1 MKKVSIILCALLL
14 ALCCIFL
21 IACDPDGSN
30 FDKASQN
37 KEFVSFRKKIVTIL
51 KDNDIFVNDL
61 DKSVAKSGGGSE
73 YAQATSLYADGGK
86 SAIDKVAEI
95 MMKDGYKSNEDY
107 DFALKQIY
115 TIALQM
121 SICVGDGMLNYFDE
135 KEFFNIP
142 VYFPDMDIVITENGN
157 KTCMYGYQKTSDSV
171 EHIQKIE
178 VVFNAENDYYFT
190 VTEPTG
196 DWMVTGD
203 TADSVYFYGDSN
215 KRFLM
220 LRSGYEAIY
229 ASNGEDFYQ
238 TTDKKTLEDCLDA
251 LGSDVFEYDVA
262 EYRKIK
268 DNVKHTFTSEQV
280 SALMDKYFKDVQS
293 STENRPSEFMYE
305 NFGGKNV
312 LIGYYAGEGESEVV
326 IPSNVKYI
334 SERFSIEDIQGS
346 VKTLTVPA
354 SVTAIIDDNGN
365 TQTDASYVNF
375 ALHRQEGEVLLQ
387 NITVAQGSSLFKSG
401 SGHLRL
407 KNGVCIYAVDKA
419 GESLDWDVLMR
430 ARMQSNGD
438 VQYRNI
444 FTVNSDAF
452 RVSNADITRLEREY
466 EIPEDEV
473 MQTMQKVMSSSQF
486 TKYDISVSCADA
498 DLPGGDPNEG
508 AFAVLSLAIEL
519 KSDVTI
525 NVTYDKMQPQDSAHC
540 LVDLTNKSQ
549 TVRNVTVNTAGFAYQ
564 TYLCVR
570 PAQPSA
576 DKGEEPQFV
585 PNDKIQT
592 AFNLDVSQLYY
603 DGLCYGRLM
612 RDVQNSQVN
621 FDKKQDA
628 EYPYFKITN
637 ANTNPNH
644 SELYCD
650 VGITGNV
657 RDGENITVP
666 SKLFGLPVRRVDLD
680 VSALTGKN
688 VTIAL
693 PNLDETDLQVDF
705 YNSDENQDVVL
716 KNDGVVITCPNGMQK
731 LVSGMSTH
739 DSDGNYAIS
748 ITLRADGKTQSFQTG
763 WEYGDGPIDDAT
775 EMYLRID
782 GQNTPI
788 LLSKRN
794 GAMLLQNCE
803 ANTAYFAIPAEYEF
817 ESVNYKEFVNVY
829 VDEQGNLR
837 CDYDDALEG
846 NYFIL
851 VSYPIGQSDIEA
863 EMRDPFE
870 NFMLTVTFSSEV
882 REGKTYFDATI
893 ASFDLSN
900 GGQDKVGDCI
910 FDAFSDVKL
919 NHWFNLTY
927 VKCSW
932 EAVNEGN
939 DIHYETFNDPGQ
951 SEACI
956 VCLDG
961 RLIIVQRNAFV
972 SREITA
978 RINGTSVTQSVRIY
992 NGQYQTIF
1000 NVDGW
1005 GLTDVDNY
1013 VFYMKFYNVRFG
1025 YTADCRAEIAFTQ
1038 KDGSIYAICN
1048 GVPER
1053 TFTLEKYESGA
1064 KETELTNATY
1074 NIYLIMDTNFV
1085 KPTITVD
1092 GDNNLVAEFNKSLF
1106 GLTGTVE
1113 GRPVS
1118 GVAQVPYWYD
1128 VQYTDTYAE
1137 CKHYW
1142 TFNKYGDEL
1151 RPVFNVLDKYETVQI
1166 NVGGNTY
1173 EKRVIPEQQ
1182 FVINP
1187 EWLDFD
1193 ANYAYF
1199 WMTEDNFVDSVRFND
1214 YGNVV
1219 YYMPANVND
1228 VPAISSLTLTRII
1241 YNKTQIYDLYYDDE
1255 NGNFYD
1261 LNITLTVT
1269 LDDSLAM
1276 PENVVTITASGRY
1289 NEGTIAGA
1297 SDMSSLSSV
1306 SFVWDGGMETT
1317 PRRWKIELDGM
1328 DIKIVGLGK
1337 MLF

>member
-61 DKSVAKSGGGSE
+61 DKSAAKSGGGSE

-95 MMKDGYKSNEDY
+95 MMKDGCKSNEDY

-157 KTCMYGYQKTSDSV
+157 KTCMYGYQKTSDNV

-178 VVFNAENDYYFT
+178 VVFNAENDYCFT

-268 DNVKHTFTSEQV
+268 DNVKHTFSSGQV
-280 SALMDKYFKDVQS
+280 SSLMDKYFKDVQS

-334 SERFSIEDIQGS
+334 YERFSIEDIQGS

-375 ALHRQEGEVLLQ
+375 ALHKQEGEALLQ
-387 NITVAQGSSLFKSG
+387 NITVAQGSPLFKSG
-401 SGHLRL
+401 SGHLTTTDGSVL
-407 KNGVCIYAVDKA
+407 YALDKSD
-419 GESLDWDVLMR
+419 GELNLDVIMR
-430 ARMQSNGD
+430 AKMQSDTGAK
-438 VQYRNI
+438 YRNI
-444 FTVNSDAF
+444 YKINSNTVSIDSNDVQRVVEKYECDEETVYNQLRKVFNASSFSTYNLAVSSDQSSDRDGNGFA
-452 RVSNADITRLEREY
+452 ALRLAL
-466 EIPEDEV
+466 
-473 MQTMQKVMSSSQF
+473 T
-486 TKYDISVSCADA
+486 
-498 DLPGGDPNEG
+498 
-508 AFAVLSLAIEL
+508 L
-519 KSDVTI
+519 KSDVTV
-525 NVTYDKMQPQDSAHC
+525 NVQFQNADGDS
-540 LVDLTNKSQ
+540 LYLEVGLTNNSSVK
-549 TVRNVTVNTAGFAYQ
+549 RNVTVNVTGFSHH
-564 TYLCVR
+564 TVLNVG
-570 PAQPSA
+570 PLQPYV
-576 DKGEEPQFV
+576 DKGEMPEYKSDPTI
-585 PNDKIQT
+585 NTI
-592 AFNLDVSQLYY
+592 FNLDVLQIYF
-603 DGLCYGRLM
+603 DGLCPKDSIQ
-612 RDVQNSQVN
+612 RDINNSRVN
-621 FDKKQDA
+621 FKSDGADA
-628 EYPYFKITN
+628 YRYFDVLGETGSDPFII
-637 ANTNPNH
+637 
-644 SELYCD
+644 LYVTKD
-650 VGITGNV
+650 VRNNDVIIIP
-657 RDGENITVP
+657 D
-666 SKLFGLPVRRVDLD
+666 KLFGINVRQAYVD
-680 VSALTGKN
+680 VSAVIGKT
-688 VTIAL
+688 VTVIL
-693 PNLDETDLQVDF
+693 PDLQREFDRVSF
-705 YNSDENQDVVL
+705 YNSADEHSVMLENSDFVISADGGLELL
-716 KNDGVVITCPNGMQK
+716 KSRIEDYG
-731 LVSGMSTH
+731 S
-739 DSDGNYAIS
+739 DSEYSIS
-748 ITLRADGKTQSFQTG
+748 ITLSSNGENVLYQTG
-763 WEYGDGPIDDAT
+763 GEYGGGPIDDET

-794 GAMLLQNCE
+794 GAVLLQNCE

-863 EMRDPFE
+863 EMRNPFE

-927 VKCSW
+927 VKRSW

-956 VCLDG
+956 VCLEG

-972 SREITA
+972 SREITV

-992 NGQYQTIF
+992 NGQNQTIF
-1000 NVDGW
+1000 NVDDW

-1025 YTADCRAEIAFTQ
+1025 YTADCRVEIAFAQ

-1053 TFTLEKYESGA
+1053 TFTLEKYELGA

-1074 NIYLIMDTNFV
+1074 NIYLIMNTNFV
-1085 KPTITVD
+1085 KPAITVD
-1092 GDNNLVAEFNKSLF
+1092 GENNLVAEFNKSLF

-1193 ANYAYF
+1193 VNYAYF

-1228 VPAISSLTLTRII
+1228 APTISSLTLTRII
-1241 YNKTQIYDLYYDDE
+1241 YNETQNYHLYYDDE

-1289 NEGTIAGA
+1289 NGGTIAGA
-1297 SDMSSLSSV
+1297 SEMSSLSSV

-1317 PRRWKIELDGM
+1317 PRRWEIELDGI

>member
-61 DKSVAKSGGGSE
+61 DKSAAKSGGGSE

-157 KTCMYGYQKTSDSV
+157 KTCMYGYQKTSDNV

-178 VVFNAENDYYFT
+178 VVFNAENDYCFT

-268 DNVKHTFTSEQV
+268 DNVKHTFSSGQA

-334 SERFSIEDIQGS
+334 YERFSIEDIQGS

-375 ALHRQEGEVLLQ
+375 ALHKQEGEALLQ
-387 NITVAQGSSLFKSG
+387 NITVAQGSPLFKSG

-603 DGLCYGRLM
+603 DGLCYGRLI

-628 EYPYFKITN
+628 EYLYFKITN

-748 ITLRADGKTQSFQTG
+748 ITLQADGKTQSFQTG
-763 WEYGDGPIDDAT
+763 WEYGSGNPDNEVKSFRLYDSDEDYQSRAVEYSVANGAVLLQSANADCAYFAYPEELLNDGVIEENCKPLTLFVDGLGRLCAEVADIKQDAYYRLATRPLGKQTVSARGNMTRLDFEAEVTVAAEQRQGRTYFRAYIEELIPSFPAGNEQDAITYGKYQSVLNATFFDWLDISYTVTEREFDPDDYETVTDEFSYPGGRKILMVLRNGDILVKEKDEYSIFEITVDVDGQTFKSAARIGREGSPCFDVEDWNLQDVDKYRFFVLYTGGGRDMWFNVAFERMDGRLCAVFEGRPPRQFALKRLLLGSREYRMTGDNYDLTLSVNVVKPAWADGYPDVKNMDFSKSSIAIQGTVEDRPVHGDSSLNYKPGLYYQDVEYGVCNYNLFYADGKATFELLDEYVTINVTVGANSYDKRIVKGDMWEVDAT
-775 EMYLRID
+775 EFVSTADEYYYFWIID
-782 GQNTPI
+782 GTMEWGVTFIENKIQTYYDKEVNFKRYVLARLAKGETTFRLQSDEENASYDLSVTVTVAFDDGHEPI
-788 LLSKRN
+788 LCVKSVS
-794 GAMLLQNCE
+794 
-803 ANTAYFAIPAEYEF
+803 AEGTYKGRQITYSEGRSVSVMEYRLDDLPYLYDMRF
-817 ESVNYKEFVNVY
+817 NLDVDGMECKIVSVN
-829 VDEQGNLR
+829 
-837 CDYDDALEG
+837 
-846 NYFIL
+846 
-851 VSYPIGQSDIEA
+851 
-863 EMRDPFE
+863 
-870 NFMLTVTFSSEV
+870 
-882 REGKTYFDATI
+882 
-893 ASFDLSN
+893 
-900 GGQDKVGDCI
+900 
-910 FDAFSDVKL
+910 
-919 NHWFNLTY
+919 
-927 VKCSW
+927 
-932 EAVNEGN
+932 
-939 DIHYETFNDPGQ
+939 
-951 SEACI
+951 
-956 VCLDG
+956 
-961 RLIIVQRNAFV
+961 
-972 SREITA
+972 
-978 RINGTSVTQSVRIY
+978 
-992 NGQYQTIF
+992 
-1000 NVDGW
+1000 
-1005 GLTDVDNY
+1005 
-1013 VFYMKFYNVRFG
+1013 
-1025 YTADCRAEIAFTQ
+1025 
-1038 KDGSIYAICN
+1038 
-1048 GVPER
+1048 
-1053 TFTLEKYESGA
+1053 EKS
-1064 KETELTNATY
+1064 K
-1074 NIYLIMDTNFV
+1074 
-1085 KPTITVD
+1085 
-1092 GDNNLVAEFNKSLF
+1092 
-1106 GLTGTVE
+1106 
-1113 GRPVS
+1113 
-1118 GVAQVPYWYD
+1118 
-1128 VQYTDTYAE
+1128 
-1137 CKHYW
+1137 
-1142 TFNKYGDEL
+1142 
-1151 RPVFNVLDKYETVQI
+1151 
-1166 NVGGNTY
+1166 
-1173 EKRVIPEQQ
+1173 
-1182 FVINP
+1182 
-1187 EWLDFD
+1187 
-1193 ANYAYF
+1193 
-1199 WMTEDNFVDSVRFND
+1199 
-1214 YGNVV
+1214 
-1219 YYMPANVND
+1219 
-1228 VPAISSLTLTRII
+1228 
-1241 YNKTQIYDLYYDDE
+1241 
-1255 NGNFYD
+1255 
-1261 LNITLTVT
+1261 
-1269 LDDSLAM
+1269 
-1276 PENVVTITASGRY
+1276 
-1289 NEGTIAGA
+1289 
-1297 SDMSSLSSV
+1297 
-1306 SFVWDGGMETT
+1306 
-1317 PRRWKIELDGM
+1317 
-1328 DIKIVGLGK
+1328 
-1337 MLF
+1337 